1 MKGAQSPLGAR
12 IALLALL
19 LAPVLLLL
27 PGRPAAAVTP
37 AVTPAVTLDR
47 TEAGKGGSI
56 TVSGSGWPERSL
68 LTLLICGQNMIGGTN
83 ACANA
88 DGRTVTTGPD
98 GAFRRKIPV
107 AEPPKPCPCVVHVA
121 TVSGGAKAA
130 DAPFRVAGHPV
141 APLPPQAGGERLGV
155 LAVRLEGDSGL
166 LTWFGAP
173 PSRRLVVTVGNL
185 GTAPAKDPVFRV
197 GTAHGVL
204 APSWEERRW
213 RGTIAAGERAR
224 VPLDVELPAGAH
236 GDYLISLKYGGKVL
250 AEEPWDVPRPWG
262 MTLFWIL
269 LCAVVPAALFRAGMA
284 IVDRLRPPAARKPV
298 RTPRNL
304 SGSRGPARRRRPPTR
319 PWSRRTAPAEPEAAA
334 RKGAL
339 PWFAPGAGP
348 GPAGRGGSDDG
359 PG

>member
-107 AEPPKPCPCVVHVA
+107 AEPPSPARASSTWRRSRAARRPR
-121 TVSGGAKAA
+121 TPPSGWP
-130 DAPFRVAGHPV
+130 D
-141 APLPPQAGGERLGV
+141 
-155 LAVRLEGDSGL
+155 
-166 LTWFGAP
+166 T
-173 PSRRLVVTVGNL
+173 PSRRCL
-185 GTAPAKDPVFRV
+185 
-197 GTAHGVL
+197 
-204 APSWEERRW
+204 RR
-213 RGTIAAGERAR
+213 
-224 VPLDVELPAGAH
+224 PAGSAWA
-236 GDYLISLKYGGKVL
+236 SS
-250 AEEPWDVPRPWG
+250 R
-262 MTLFWIL
+262 
-269 LCAVVPAALFRAGMA
+269 CAWRA
-284 IVDRLRPPAARKPV
+284 
-298 RTPRNL
+298 
-304 SGSRGPARRRRPPTR
+304 
-319 PWSRRTAPAEPEAAA
+319 TA
-334 RKGAL
+334 
-339 PWFAPGAGP
+339 
-348 GPAGRGGSDDG
+348 DC
-359 PG
+359 